1 MSAPAPPGQ
10 PRLLDRVRH
19 AIRARHYSLRTEEAY
34 VGWIRRYILFHKKR
48 HPMEMGEVEINAFV
62 THLAVAEGVG
72 ASTQTQALSALLF
85 LYRHV
90 LEKPLP
96 DLDSVIRAKRP
107 GRLPTVLTRSEV
119 RRILQRMHGTPRLVA
134 TLLYG
139 TGMRLLECLRL
150 RVKDLE
156 FGNNR
161 ILVRD
166 TKGGNDRVVPFPV
179 VIRADM
185 PSWLSRV
192 RRIHRK
198 DLAAGFGSVYL
209 PDALARKLP
218 GAEKDWGWQYVF
230 PGEHRSHDPRG
241 NVATPR
247 TAPGATPDA
256 ATDPADQV
264 ERRHHLHESV
274 IQRAVHQAVRDVG
287 ISRRISCH
295 TFRHSFATHLLE
307 EGYDIRTIQE
317 LLGHRDVK
325 TTMIYTHVLNRGGRG
340 VRSPADILLAG
351 IASSAGTRLQ
361 PLESNYLGRLVPLDH
376 QLLPAEEV
384 IDTPSSSD
392 LDE

>member
-1 MSAPAPPGQ
+1 MSSGPGAPPKGP
-10 PRLLDRVRH
+10 PRLLDRVRF
-19 AIRARHYSLRTEEAY
+19 AVRARHYSLRTEEAY
-34 VGWIRRYILFHKKR
+34 IGWIRRFILFHNKR
-48 HPMEMGEVEINAFV
+48 HPLEMAEPEINAFV
-62 THLAVAEGVG
+62 TSLAVDGPVS

-96 DLDSVIRAKRP
+96 DLDTVIRAKRP
-107 GRLPTVLTRSEV
+107 GRLPTVLTRNEV
-119 RRILQRMHGTPRLVA
+119 RRVLQRLNGTPRLVA

-161 ILVRD
+161 IIVRD
-166 TKGGNDRVVPFPV
+166 TKGGQDRVVPFPV
-179 VIRADM
+179 AVRAEM

-192 RRIHRK
+192 RRIHRR
-198 DLAAGFGSVYL
+198 DLADGFGSVHL
-209 PDALARKLP
+209 PDSLARKFP

-230 PGEHRSHDPRG
+230 PGEHRSHDLRAG
-241 NVATPR
+241 QTGSGVETP
-247 TAPGATPDA
+247 
-256 ATDPADQV
+256 DQV
-264 ERRHHLHESV
+264 ERRHHLHERV

-361 PLESNYLGRLVPLDH
+361 PLESNYLGGLVPLDH
-376 QLLPAEEV
+376 QLMPGEEV
-384 IDTPSSSD
+384 VDISPSD
-392 LDE
+392 DVDK